1 MKLWTRRGAWF
12 VMIKTIVAFVV
23 VAFDSIAIN
32 PLPALSKPCASSVL
46 SSGSFSLTGRG
57 EIYYYC

>member
-1 MKLWTRRGAWF
+1 
-12 VMIKTIVAFVV
+12 MIKTIVAFVV

-46 SSGSFSLTGRG
+46 SSRSFSLTVEERY
-57 EIYYYC
+57 IITADSVFHFLCPSS